1 MATRARRARARTV
14 LFLSTPALWAHWP
27 FLPLVRRQDGH
38 EELGVVFDARAA
50 GLTGYSSTVYFTNL
64 FLLPTEF
71 EQFLAL
77 PHETFDSSEELA
89 SAGWSVD

>member
-1 MATRARRARARTV
+1 MTTHTWRVHERTV
-14 LFLSTPALWAHWP
+14 MYLSTPALWAHWP
-27 FLPLVRRQDGH
+27 FLPLVRRTSGV

-50 GLTGYSSTVYFTNL
+50 GLTGLSSTVFACNI
-64 FLLPTEF
+64 FLLPDSF

-77 PHETFDSSEELA
+77 PHETFDSSDELA